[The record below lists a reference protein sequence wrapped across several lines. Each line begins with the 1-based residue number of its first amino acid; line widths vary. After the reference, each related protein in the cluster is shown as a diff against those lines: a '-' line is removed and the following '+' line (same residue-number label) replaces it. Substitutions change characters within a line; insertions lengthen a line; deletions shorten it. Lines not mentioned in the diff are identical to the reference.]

1 LDISFNQL
9 SSPSLLYLLTALKTT
24 LLDTLYLGNN
34 PSLCS
39 SNHHNQDDHE
49 MEKEEKEEEEKSV
62 WTIQDDHAH
71 QIIYPTLSH
80 LQIRYIFRYL
90 ICLVNN

>member
-9 SSPSLLYLLTALKTT
+9 SSPSLLHLLTSLKTT

-39 SNHHNQDDHE
+39 TNHHQDQDE
-49 MEKEEKEEEEKSV
+49 MEKEEEEEEKSV

-80 LQIRYIFRYL
+80 LQIRYLYIL
-90 ICLVNN
+90 